1 LFKKIARAIAARGPR
16 QSALPGALIIGA
28 QKCGTTALAAY
39 LAQHPRLML
48 SKEKEL
54 DFFGSDLRYAFGLS
68 WYRDQWDSNRDRRA
82 IRFEASPQYMFVPRA
97 AMRIRQCLPGVRLI
111 ALVRDPVERAY
122 SAWQMYRRQLSAD
135 MFFYRKLS
143 SLRYADQ
150 GASWVLRSKEEL
162 DDFGLAVQRELMCLG
177 HGLTMECSV
186 VELGLYGPQL
196 QAYLARFPREQLLV
210 LDAAEL
216 RCNRT
221 ATLNRV
227 LGHLDLPPWN
237 WANADLS
244 EAFVGG
250 WTGDIPPHAA
260 QSLRAYYAAS
270 NRLLDGVID
279 PLPAWAQ
286 SSHERAAA

>member
-1 LFKKIARAIAARGPR
+1 
-16 QSALPGALIIGA
+16 
-28 QKCGTTALAAY
+28 
-39 LAQHPRLML
+39 
-48 SKEKEL
+48 
-54 DFFGSDLRYAFGLS
+54 
-68 WYRDQWDSNRDRRA
+68 
-82 IRFEASPQYMFVPRA
+82 
-97 AMRIRQCLPGVRLI
+97 
-111 ALVRDPVERAY
+111 
-122 SAWQMYRRQLSAD
+122 
-135 MFFYRKLS
+135 
-143 SLRYADQ
+143 
-150 GASWVLRSKEEL
+150 
-162 DDFGLAVQRELMCLG
+162 
-177 HGLTMECSV
+177 
-186 VELGLYGPQL
+186 LGLYGPQL
-196 QAYLARFPREQLLV
+196 QAYLALFPREQLLV

-250 WTGDIPPHAA
+250 WTGDIPPDAA
-260 QSLRAYYAAS
+260 RSLRAYYAAS